1 MDRLRGIEYFVSAAE
16 LGSISA
22 AADALGVSPPA
33 VSKLLAALESRLRI
47 PLFTRTRRG
56 IVLTRDG
63 EGYLARCRKILE
75 DIESAEAA
83 LTIPAQSPR
92 GTLVVGMPPNL
103 ATYCIAPALHRF
115 RGRFPEII
123 IHLRRAYRDSDLAAQ
138 GLDVLLAL
146 AWLGKDDLIASRLA
160 QTRSPQ
166 VPADLAT
173 HDCLVYRIPEA
184 IVLDKWTFARGEERS
199 AVQLRPK
206 AVCDEQGWLITAA
219 LNGAGVVRAIDLTV
233 QHHLERGELVPALL
247 DWEGCL
253 FNSCAI
259 YFSSSSR
266 DGCHEPTVRQGSR
279 RNPSGGGEGP
289 LIRQV
294 VRTTVDKPFAR
305 CEQRRTRD
313 RNGRGKISGCHPGYD
328 EFANVVAH
336 SASAK

>member
-47 PLFTRTRRG
+47 PLFTRTGRG
-56 IVLTRDG
+56 IVLTPDG
-63 EGYLARCRKILE
+63 ENYLARCRKILE

-83 LTIPAQSPR
+83 LTIPVQSPR
-92 GTLVVGMPPNL
+92 GTLVVGIPPNL

-160 QTRSPQ
+160 QTRFLICAAPAYWARAGTPQ

-219 LNGAGVVRAIDLTV
+219 LNGAGVVRAVDLTV

-247 DWEGCL
+247 DWEGCE
-253 FNSCAI
+253 APPIHVI
-259 YFSSSSR
+259 YR
-266 DGCHEPTVRQGSR
+266 KVQR
-279 RNPSGGGEGP
+279 RNERVRAFVQFVRDLFLELESGRLP
-289 LIRQV
+289 
-294 VRTTVDKPFAR
+294 RTNSAPRLAPKP
-305 CEQRRTRD
+305 EWWGRR
-313 RNGRGKISGCHPGYD
+313 S
-328 EFANVVAH
+328 VH
-336 SASAK
+336 SAGRANDSR

>member
-56 IVLTRDG
+56 ILLTRDG
-63 EGYLARCRKILE
+63 ENYLARCRKIL
-75 DIESAEAA
+75 DDLESAEAA
-83 LTIPAQSPR
+83 LTVPAQSPR

-160 QTRSPQ
+160 QTRFLICAAPAYWARAGAPQ
-166 VPADLAT
+166 VPADLTT

-184 IVLDKWTFARGEERS
+184 TVLDKWTFARGEERS

-219 LNGAGVVRAIDLTV
+219 LNGAGVVRAVDLTV

-247 DWEGCL
+247 DWEGCE
-253 FNSCAI
+253 APPIHVI
-259 YFSSSSR
+259 YR
-266 DGCHEPTVRQGSR
+266 KVQR
-279 RNPSGGGEGP
+279 RNERVRAFVQFVRDLFLELESGRLP
-289 LIRQV
+289 
-294 VRTTVDKPFAR
+294 RTNSAPRIAPKP
-305 CEQRRTRD
+305 EWWGRR
-313 RNGRGKISGCHPGYD
+313 S
-328 EFANVVAH
+328 VH
-336 SASAK
+336 SAGRANDSR